1 MWKYATSLVCGI
13 ALGVIIDRIV
23 QYIKSTQELKCSK
36 VLEGCF
42 GEPFYTNSFG
52 VSDVQDWSKAREDL
66 LKSGHQIIA
75 VKAVPE
81 QLSKL
86 VEGLEIGKGI
96 DNYLIMAVINETTKE
111 MTESMLVKYE
121 KLSEDLEQ
129 LLEKGNGFVIIKG

>member
-1 MWKYATSLVCGI
+1 
-13 ALGVIIDRIV
+13 
-23 QYIKSTQELKCSK
+23 
-36 VLEGCF
+36 
-42 GEPFYTNSFG
+42 
-52 VSDVQDWSKAREDL
+52 L
-66 LKSGHQIIA
+66 LKSGYQIIA

-121 KLSEDLEQ
+121 KMSEDLEE